1 MPDTTGTTGT
11 GTQNTAHPAS
21 AVNAGRWALDAEHSS
36 VHFSCKGFWGLANVK
51 GTFKEIR
58 GEGEVLAGGAAQGTL
73 TLQAAS
79 LDTANAK
86 RDKHLRSGDFFD
98 AEAHPEMVFTT
109 RSIAPAGTDT
119 VEVAGDLTIR
129 GVTQPLTFTA
139 RLTDAGPAA
148 VTITADLPVRK
159 LDFGMTWNWM
169 GSLKDPAHVLVTAR
183 FVHKG

>member
-1 MPDTTGTTGT
+1 MPDTTGT
-11 GTQNTAHPAS
+11 GTQNTPHPAG
-21 AVNAGRWALDAEHSS
+21 AVNTGRWALDPEHSS
-36 VHFSCKGFWGLANVK
+36 VRFSAKGFWGLAHVK
-51 GTFKEIR
+51 GTFQEIR
-58 GEGEVLAGGAAQGTL
+58 GEGEVPAGGGAAHGTL
-73 TLQAAS
+73 TLQAGS
-79 LDTANAK
+79 LDTAHAK